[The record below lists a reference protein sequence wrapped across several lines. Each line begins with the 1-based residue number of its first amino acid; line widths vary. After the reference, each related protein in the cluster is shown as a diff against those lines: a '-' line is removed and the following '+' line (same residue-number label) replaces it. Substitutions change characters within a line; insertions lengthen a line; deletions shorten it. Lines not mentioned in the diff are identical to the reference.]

1 MAEGV
6 ITLIIC
12 KTATAAK
19 ACSRVFRWA
28 SPTEALGSTTVGTAV
43 PRTATRSVCQSQIG
57 PNSAVAQDTYLRCA
71 RSETALVGP
80 IMPGSFYAYTLQ
92 SWRPICALAKAIL
105 DGGDGAAAFFATF
118 CRTKKPWDK
127 ADKAPSMELPN
138 SHVLLQLGLC
148 KFGRMLL
155 PLVGLMLRIV
165 DCRVL
170 WARNEKSSNVGD
182 SQGRNPWQKAC
193 GCWSLDHQEVCRH
206 PRSYALF
213 TWSSTT
219 FMPWVASK
227 FSFRLVLSLPAF
239 LGFLPLI
246 FLCCWLE
253 AHALGLRGCYCAIR

>member
-1 MAEGV
+1 MAVGV

-12 KTATAAK
+12 RTATAAK

-43 PRTATRSVCQSQIG
+43 PRTASRSVCQSQIG
-57 PNSAVAQDTYLRCA
+57 PTSAVAQDTYLRCA
-71 RSETALVGP
+71 CSETALVGP

-92 SWRPICALAKAIL
+92 SWRPICAMAKAIL
-105 DGGDGAAAFFATF
+105 PGCFWTVAMEQQLFFATF
-118 CRTKKPWDK
+118 CGTKKPWDK
-127 ADKAPSMELPN
+127 APSMELLN

-193 GCWSLDHQEVCRH
+193 GCWSLDHLLDF
-206 PRSYALF
+206 PGGL
-213 TWSSTT
+213 SS
-219 FMPWVASK
+219 P
-227 FSFRLVLSLPAF
+227 
-239 LGFLPLI
+239 
-246 FLCCWLE
+246 
-253 AHALGLRGCYCAIR
+253 